1 MKMFLVFNE
10 MDQIKVNRVGGEVV
24 NLIFF
29 FIFNGVCDC
38 LLKEFTERSKKIFLN
53 KSFW

>member
-1 MKMFLVFNE
+1 MKWFLVFNE

-29 FIFNGVCDC
+29 LSLMVCV
-38 LLKEFTERSKKIFLN
+38 TVY
-53 KSFW
+53 